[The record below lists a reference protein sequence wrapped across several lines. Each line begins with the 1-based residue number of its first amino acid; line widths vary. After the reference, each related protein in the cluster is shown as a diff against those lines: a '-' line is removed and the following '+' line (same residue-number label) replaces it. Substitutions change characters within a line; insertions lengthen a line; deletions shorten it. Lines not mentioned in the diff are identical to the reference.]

1 MAIIDFTYPNLVGQK
16 WTVIVTKIKNDTSY
30 IIKDM
35 FDIKE
40 DAFAYYE
47 KIRNIWR
54 QEQNVK
60 NR

>member
-30 IIKDM
+30 IIRGM

-47 KIRNIWR
+47 KIRNYWR